1 MRDFLPSDFLIH
13 WLADH
18 VCDEHELDLICS
30 NIVFLI
36 AGYDKTQLNMVSLR
50 KLYKIYLRKERLESI
65 LRGEYVL
72 NLLNEPQH
80 LATLKTPKLLQIE
93 NKGVTNLGE
102 LKLKIN

>member
-1 MRDFLPSDFLIH
+1 
-13 WLADH
+13 
-18 VCDEHELDLICS
+18 
-30 NIVFLI
+30 
-36 AGYDKTQLNMVSLR
+36 MVSLR

-65 LRGEYVL
+65 LRGKYVL